1 MKIYTKDVLPQHL
14 PDGEANPYWLEI
26 RAGKFTASDFHQY
39 MPIVKKGELSDTAES
54 NLYKKALESLGYD
67 FGESVK
73 SAAMEQGTELE
84 PIARQEYIEKTF
96 NDVQE
101 VGFVDWEKLRAGC
114 SPDGVIYDG
123 DTIAKIVEIKCPEI
137 KNYLRMAS
145 GKIPPLYI
153 TQMQFNMLITGAKSC
168 DFVVYHPDMRLVV
181 QEINADNDYQEQ
193 IVVALEKLNARYDE
207 ILKEIER
214 YKK

>member
-39 MPIVKKGELSDTAES
+39 MSIVKKGELSDTAES
-54 NLYKKALESLGYD
+54 NLYKKALESVGYD
-67 FGESVK
+67 FGESTK

-123 DTIAKIVEIKCPEI
+123 DNIAKIIEIKCPEI

-181 QEINADNDYQEQ
+181 QEINADKDYQDQ
-193 IVVALEKLNARYDE
+193 IVIALEKLNARYDE
-207 ILKEIER
+207 ILEEIKR